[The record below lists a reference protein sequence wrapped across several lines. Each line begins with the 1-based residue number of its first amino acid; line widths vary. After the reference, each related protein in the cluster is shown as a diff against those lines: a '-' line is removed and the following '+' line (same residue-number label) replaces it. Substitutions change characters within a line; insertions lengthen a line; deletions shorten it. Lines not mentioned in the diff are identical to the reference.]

1 LVELQSRLPE
11 VSLGGNDAPVWKN
24 NSGKYSCA
32 DTWNMLRKKETRVD
46 WWKAVWHPAAAPHHS
61 FMLWL
66 VFRGA
71 LVTRERMCRWG
82 YLGDPLCPFCRGCME
97 SSEHLFFKCGFSRRI
112 WRKLMEI
119 CLEDNPVEDWEDI
132 SVWCGT
138 DLSRDCFKSRLRI
151 LCLGAAVY
159 RIWK

>member
-1 LVELQSRLPE
+1 MWWPPARSDNLVELQSRLPE

-66 VFRGA
+66 VFGGA

-82 YLGDPLCPFCRGCME
+82 YLWRVVSIF
-97 SSEHLFFKCGFSRRI
+97 SSSVGSVGAFGENL
-112 WRKLMEI
+112 WRF
-119 CLEDNPVEDWEDI
+119 V
-132 SVWCGT
+132 
-138 DLSRDCFKSRLRI
+138 LRI
-151 LCLGAAVY
+151 IQL
-159 RIWK
+159 RIGRI

>member
-1 LVELQSRLPE
+1 LVELQSWLPE
-11 VSLGGNDAPVWKN
+11 VSLGGNDAPGWKN

-82 YLGDPLCPFCRGCME
+82 PGDTSETLFALSAEGVWRVVSIF
-97 SSEHLFFKCGFSRRI
+97 SSSVGSVGASGENL
-112 WRKLMEI
+112 WRF
-119 CLEDNPVEDWEDI
+119 V
-132 SVWCGT
+132 
-138 DLSRDCFKSRLRI
+138 LRI
-151 LCLGAAVY
+151 IQL
-159 RIWK
+159 RIGRI